1 LNPPIAPLDV
11 VGMDAAVPQTLQTP
25 ASQPTTQ
32 FGNWF
37 TQELDAVNTQMVNA
51 ERSVQQLASGATTNV
66 HDTMIQLEQARLSFQ
81 LAMQV
86 RSRILEAYQEIM
98 RMQV

>member
-1 LNPPIAPLDV
+1 MNPPIAPLDV
-11 VGMDAAVPQTLQTP
+11 VGMDAALP
-25 ASQPTTQ
+25 ASSLQAAAQPTSA

-37 TQELDAVNTQMVNA
+37 AQELDAVNAQMASA
-51 ERSVQQLASGATTNV
+51 ERGVQELAAGGAGNV

-81 LAMQV
+81 LAIQV
-86 RSRILEAYQEIM
+86 RARVLEAYQEIM